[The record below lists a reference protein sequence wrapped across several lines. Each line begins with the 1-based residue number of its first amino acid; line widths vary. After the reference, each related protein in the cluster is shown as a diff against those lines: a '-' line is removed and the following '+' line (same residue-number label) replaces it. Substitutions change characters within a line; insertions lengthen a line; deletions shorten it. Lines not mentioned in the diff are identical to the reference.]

1 MNQESRIKNQERLM
15 IPSRGFTLIELTVV
29 FAVIGILGAIAI
41 TAFFDYSRT
50 LKLQTAANDLTLTL
64 NVAKQNSLSQL
75 KDHPS
80 CTVAVVLNGYKVRIN
95 NSTTYD
101 LDVVCGGADFNIS
114 TKSLPANITF
124 SSPTPASFF
133 FPVLKGGVTITG
145 SPTITLTGFGK
156 TKSVTVTNAGVI
168 K

>member
-75 KDHPS
+75 KDPLL
-80 CTVAVVLNGYKVRIN
+80 CADPNVLNGYKVVIT
-95 NSTTYD
+95 NSTTYN
-101 LDVVCGGADFNIS
+101 LNMVCSETDINIS

-145 SPTITLTGFGK
+145 SPTITLTGFGQ
-156 TKSVTVTNAGVI
+156 TRSITVTNAGVI
-168 K
+168 R